1 MKIRDRI
8 KEFRRVKASEL
19 APSPKNWRTHPKAQK
34 EALQG
39 LLAEIGFAGAVLAR
53 ETPDG
58 LMLIDGHLRT
68 ETAADSEI
76 PVLILDVDEAEADK
90 ILATFDPIGAMAGA
104 DAAALDALLRGVETS
119 SEAVAGMLAELAK
132 EAGLNRKEITEDEP
146 PEPPVDPITK
156 TGDLWILGDHRVL
169 CGDSTKA
176 EDVGRLMEGAKAGMM
191 VTDPPYNVEYE
202 GNYIQSGRILKKE
215 QKVWSGGI
223 ANDNLSNFGE
233 WLASAFA
240 ASDAAIDA
248 AIDAGAAIY
257 VWHPSGEDGKY
268 FWAAWPYDRWHF
280 QVDLVWNKTSLIIS
294 RWDYKPQHEPCMYGW
309 KGKNRSW
316 IGPNNE
322 PTVWDI
328 PRQQGASGETREH
341 PTQKPV
347 ECMTRAVR
355 NHEGSVYDPFLGSG
369 TTLIAAEQ
377 LGRKC
382 YGMEISPQYCDV
394 IVKRWET
401 LTGKKAEKQSQ
412 YNPATELDT

>member
-1 MKIRDRI
+1 MKIRDRV
-8 KEFRRVKASEL
+8 KELRRVRAGEL
-19 APSPKNWRTHPKAQK
+19 LPNERNWRKHPKAQQ

-39 LLAEIGFAGAVLAR
+39 VLAEIGYAGALLAY
-53 ETPDG
+53 ETPSG
-58 LMLIDGHLRT
+58 LKLIDGHLRATTTPDT
-68 ETAADSEI
+68 EV
-76 PVLILDVDEAEADK
+76 PVLVLDVDDAEAAKLLATLDPLAAMAEAD
-90 ILATFDPIGAMAGA
+90 GN
-104 DAAALDALLRGVETS
+104 ALDALLRDVQTGSQALADMLTN
-119 SEAVAGMLAELAK
+119 LAE
-132 EAGLNRKEITEDEP
+132 EAGILNDQQKEVNEDEV

-156 TGDLWILGDHRVL
+156 PGDLWVLGDHRLL

-176 EDVGRLMEGAKAGMM
+176 EDVERLMAGAKAGMM

-202 GNYIQSGRILKKE
+202 GNYIQSGRILRKE

-233 WLASAFA
+233 WLASVFA
-240 ASDAAIDA
+240 VSDAAID
-248 AIDAGAAIY
+248 IGGAIY
-257 VWHPSGEDGKY
+257 VWHPPGEDGKY
-268 FWAAWPYDRWHF
+268 FWSAWPYDQWHF

-316 IGPNNE
+316 IGSNNE

-328 PRQQGASGETREH
+328 PRQQGASGEKRKH

-347 ECMTRAVR
+347 ECMARAIR
-355 NHEGSVYDPFLGSG
+355 NHDGSVYDPFLGSG

-394 IVKRWET
+394 IVKRWEN
-401 LTGKKAEKQSQ
+401 LTGKKAEKQKQ
-412 YNPATELDT
+412 A

>member
-1 MKIRDRI
+1 MKIRDRV
-8 KEFRRVKASEL
+8 KELRRVRAGEL
-19 APSPKNWRTHPKAQK
+19 LPNERNWRKHPKAQQ

-39 LLAEIGFAGAVLAR
+39 VLAEIGYAGALLAY
-53 ETPDG
+53 ETPSG
-58 LMLIDGHLRT
+58 LKLIDGHLRATTTPDT
-68 ETAADSEI
+68 EV
-76 PVLILDVDEAEADK
+76 PVLVLDVDDAEAAKLLATLDPLAAMAEAD
-90 ILATFDPIGAMAGA
+90 GN
-104 DAAALDALLRGVETS
+104 ALDALLRDVQTGSQALADMLTN
-119 SEAVAGMLAELAK
+119 LAE
-132 EAGLNRKEITEDEP
+132 EAGILNDQQKEVNEDEV

-156 TGDLWILGDHRVL
+156 PGDLWVLGDHRLL

-176 EDVGRLMEGAKAGMM
+176 EDVERLMAGAKAGMM

-202 GNYIQSGRILKKE
+202 GNYIQSGRILRKE

-233 WLASAFA
+233 WLASVFA
-240 ASDAAIDA
+240 VSDAAID
-248 AIDAGAAIY
+248 IGGAIY
-257 VWHPSGEDGKY
+257 VWHPPGEDGKY
-268 FWAAWPYDRWHF
+268 FWSAWPYDQWHF

-316 IGPNNE
+316 IGSNNE

-328 PRQQGASGETREH
+328 PRQQGASGEKRKH
-341 PTQKPV
+341 PTHKPV
-347 ECMTRAVR
+347 ECMSRAIR
-355 NHEGSVYDPFLGSG
+355 NHDGSVYDPFLGSG

-394 IVKRWET
+394 TVKRWEN
-401 LTGKKAEKQSQ
+401 LTGKKAEKQKQ
-412 YNPATELDT
+412 A

>member
-1 MKIRDRI
+1 MGK
-8 KEFRRVKASEL
+8 
-19 APSPKNWRTHPKAQK
+19 
-34 EALQG
+34 
-39 LLAEIGFAGAVLAR
+39 
-53 ETPDG
+53 
-58 LMLIDGHLRT
+58 
-68 ETAADSEI
+68 
-76 PVLILDVDEAEADK
+76 LILK
-90 ILATFDPIGAMAGA
+90 
-104 DAAALDALLRGVETS
+104 S
-119 SEAVAGMLAELAK
+119 Q
-132 EAGLNRKEITEDEP
+132 
-146 PEPPVDPITK
+146 
-156 TGDLWILGDHRVL
+156 HRVL

-176 EDVGRLMEGAKAGMM
+176 ADVERLMGGVKAGMM

-223 ANDNLSNFGE
+223 ANDNLDNFGE
-233 WLASAFA
+233 WLASAFS
-240 ASDAAIDA
+240 ASDAAIE
-248 AIDAGAAIY
+248 IGAAIY

-268 FWAAWPYDRWHF
+268 FWAAWPYDEWHF

-328 PRQQGASGETREH
+328 PRQQGAAGEKRDH

-347 ECMTRAVR
+347 ECMARAIR
-355 NHEGSVYDPFLGSG
+355 NHDGTVYDPFLGSG

-382 YGMEISPQYCDV
+382 YGMEISCQYSDV
-394 IVKRWET
+394 ICLRWAK
-401 LTGKKAEKQSQ
+401 LTGRDPVLEETGETFDQVKERRDAKA
-412 YNPATELDT
+412 

>member
-1 MKIRDRI
+1 MKIRDRV
-8 KEFRRVKASEL
+8 KELRRVRAGEL
-19 APSPKNWRTHPKAQK
+19 LPNERNWRKHPKAQQ

-39 LLAEIGFAGAVLAR
+39 VLAEIGYAGALLAY
-53 ETPDG
+53 ETPSG
-58 LMLIDGHLRT
+58 LKLIDGHLRATTTPDT
-68 ETAADSEI
+68 EV
-76 PVLILDVDEAEADK
+76 PVLVLDVDDAEAAKLLATLDPLAAMAEAD
-90 ILATFDPIGAMAGA
+90 GN
-104 DAAALDALLRGVETS
+104 ALDALLRDVQTGSQALADMLTN
-119 SEAVAGMLAELAK
+119 LAE
-132 EAGLNRKEITEDEP
+132 EAGILNDENKELIEDEV

-156 TGDLWILGDHRVL
+156 PGDLWVLGDHRLL

-176 EDVGRLMEGAKAGMM
+176 EDVERLMAGAKAGMM

-202 GNYIQSGRILKKE
+202 GNYIQSGRILRKE

-233 WLASAFA
+233 WLASVFA
-240 ASDAAIDA
+240 VSDAAID
-248 AIDAGAAIY
+248 IGGAIY
-257 VWHPSGEDGKY
+257 VWHPPGEDGKY
-268 FWAAWPYDRWHF
+268 FWSAWPYDQWHF

-316 IGPNNE
+316 IGSNNE

-328 PRQQGASGETREH
+328 PRQQGASGEKRKH

-347 ECMTRAVR
+347 ECMARAIR
-355 NHEGSVYDPFLGSG
+355 NHDGSVYDPFLGSG

-394 IVKRWET
+394 IVKRWEN
-401 LTGKKAEKQSQ
+401 LTGKKAEKQKQ
-412 YNPATELDT
+412 A